1 LIRRD
6 FTAEI
11 NLDKNFGSK
20 INTDKN
26 FGTEM
31 NPDKNFETEMN
42 PDKNFETYF
51 VLDQVDDVT
60 SVLFPMKN
68 WNWFQRKIVVPQRQ
82 LFKSKN

>member
-6 FTAEI
+6 LTAEI

-26 FGTEM
+26 FG
-31 NPDKNFETEMN
+31 TEMN

-68 WNWFQRKIVVPQRQ
+68 WNWFQRKIVASQRQ

>member
-31 NPDKNFETEMN
+31 NPDKNFET
-42 PDKNFETYF
+42 YF
-51 VLDQVDDVT
+51 VLDQFDDVT